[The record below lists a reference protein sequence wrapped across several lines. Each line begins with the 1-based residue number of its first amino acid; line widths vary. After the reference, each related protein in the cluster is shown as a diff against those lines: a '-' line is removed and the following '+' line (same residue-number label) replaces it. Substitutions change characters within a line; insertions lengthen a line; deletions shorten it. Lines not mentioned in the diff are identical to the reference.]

1 MPKKAAELG
10 ALQVS
15 RLIKPGTHAV
25 GGVAGLKLKINDAGA
40 RSWVLRATVAGKIR
54 DMGLGGYPDVTLA
67 QARERARG
75 ARDQIFGGVDPI
87 RARKEARS
95 AVAAASARART
106 FDQCVQAYLKAKSSE
121 WKNAKHR
128 AQWSSTLDLYA
139 SPVLGKMLVTDID
152 LSHVLT
158 VLEPVWTTKT
168 ETASRLRG
176 RIETVLDWATV
187 RKYRT
192 GENPARWRGHLDQ
205 LLARPRKIKKVKH
218 HPAVQID
225 QSGDFMADLRRI
237 EGMSAR
243 ALEFA
248 VLTAAR
254 SGEVRGARWGE
265 FSLTERLWIVPA
277 ERMKAKREHR
287 VPLSKQAVSLLQG
300 LERIE
305 GTDLVFPGRKHDTML
320 SDMSLT
326 ATMRHMGYKDRQG
339 ACACPMD
346 AAAPSATGCRAHELS
361 GRHGR
366 DRARAQDRFGDG
378 SRLPPRRHAGE
389 ARPDDAG
396 VGRLLRDHPQGR
408 QRAAVQGRVTFPQF

>member
-15 RLIKPGTHAV
+15 RLTKPGTHAV
-25 GGVAGLKLKINDAGA
+25 GGVAGLKLKVNDAGA

-152 LSHVLT
+152 LSHALT

-225 QSGDFMADLRRI
+225 QAGAFMADLRRI

-265 FSLTERLWIVPA
+265 LNLAERLWIVPA

-300 LERIE
+300 LERID

-326 ATMRHMGYKDRQG
+326 ATMRRMGYKDRQERV
-339 ACACPMD
+339 CVPH
-346 AAAPSATGCRAHELS
+346 GCRSTFRDWAAERTSYPGDMAEIALAHKIDSETEAAYRRGDMLAKR
-361 GRHGR
+361 GRMMQAWADFCGTI
-366 DRARAQDRFGDG
+366 
-378 SRLPPRRHAGE
+378 PKAGNVV
-389 ARPDDAG
+389 PIK
-396 VGRLLRDHPQGR
+396 
-408 QRAAVQGRVTFPQF
+408 AA

>member
-10 ALQVS
+10 PLQVS
-15 RLIKPGTHAV
+15 RLKEPGAHAV
-25 GGVAGLKLKINDAGA
+25 GGVAGLQLKINEAGA
-40 RSWVLRATVAGKIR
+40 RSWVLRATIGGKRR

-67 QARERARG
+67 QARERARA
-75 ARDQIFGGVDPI
+75 ARDQIHEGGDPI
-87 RARKEARS
+87 RARQQARS

-106 FDQCVQAYLKAKSSE
+106 FDQCVQAYLKAKSGE

-139 SPVLGKMLVTDID
+139 SPVLGKMLVTDIE

-187 RKYRT
+187 RKYRA

-225 QSGDFMADLRRI
+225 QAGPFMADLRKI
-237 EGMSAR
+237 EGTSAR

-254 SGEVRGARWGE
+254 SGEVRGARWSE
-265 FSLTERLWIVPA
+265 IDFAAKLWTVPA

-287 VPLSKQAVSLLQG
+287 VPLSKQALQLLEG
-300 LERIE
+300 IERIE
-305 GTDLVFPGRKHDTML
+305 GTDLVFPGRQPLKPL

-326 ATMRHMGYKDRQG
+326 ACMRRMGYKDRQG
-339 ACACPMD
+339 RVCVPH
-346 AAAPSATGCRAHELS
+346 GCRSTFRDWAAERTSYPGDMAEIALAHTIDSETEAAYRRGDMLAKR
-361 GRHGR
+361 GRMMQAWA
-366 DRARAQDRFGDG
+366 DYCDAIPKAG
-378 SRLPPRRHAGE
+378 SVVPFK
-389 ARPDDAG
+389 
-396 VGRLLRDHPQGR
+396 
-408 QRAAVQGRVTFPQF
+408 AA